1 MTIQFLS
8 KDSKYFNLSRFFL
21 FYQKVNYYKRFINNM
36 MKYEQIKIIKVFL
49 KTDNGSC
56 MMYFGYVGYIQK
68 GAYTVNQYS
77 GFLKI

>member
-1 MTIQFLS
+1 
-8 KDSKYFNLSRFFL
+8 
-21 FYQKVNYYKRFINNM
+21 M